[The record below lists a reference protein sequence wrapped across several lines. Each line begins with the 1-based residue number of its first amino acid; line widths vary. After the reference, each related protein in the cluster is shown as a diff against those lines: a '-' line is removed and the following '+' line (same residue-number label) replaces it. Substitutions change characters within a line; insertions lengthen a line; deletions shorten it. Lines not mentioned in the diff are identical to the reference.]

1 MQLTLEIY
9 IELKLNRFLLYFH
22 YIHIHLFFKIRFN
35 IKINYFLN
43 DFYSLK

>member
-1 MQLTLEIY
+1 MQLTLEIC

-22 YIHIHLFFKIRFN
+22 YIHLFFKIRFN